1 MMQHSDFP
9 MPIKKNVV
17 SGKYIA
23 PEKLLDVCWL
33 EKRVAVLR
41 RDGERCQGVGQDEQQ
56 CNKASKNGD
65 RLEIHH
71 RNYTTSDPWE
81 EPMENL
87 ISLCRDHHE
96 QEKNANLGQAARE
109 VGDALMKLNWMVG
122 HRKLL
127 TRCIS
132 EKIVSPEQLC
142 RFIHEQM
149 K

>member
-1 MMQHSDFP
+1 MQNAQFP

-17 SGKYIA
+17 GGKYIS
-23 PEKLLDVCWL
+23 PEKFLDVRWL
-33 EKRVAVLR
+33 EKRVAVLK
-41 RDGERCQGVGQDEQQ
+41 RDEERCQGVGEDGKQ
-56 CNKASKNGD
+56 CKKGSKYGN

-71 RNYTTSDPWE
+71 RNYTTSDPWD

-109 VGDALMKLNWMVG
+109 VCGALKKSNWMVG

-127 TRCIS
+127 NRCIS
-132 EKIVSPEQLC
+132 ERIVSPEDLS
-142 RFIHEQM
+142 RFIEGRM

>member
-1 MMQHSDFP
+1 
-9 MPIKKNVV
+9 
-17 SGKYIA
+17 
-23 PEKLLDVCWL
+23 
-33 EKRVAVLR
+33 
-41 RDGERCQGVGQDEQQ
+41 
-56 CNKASKNGD
+56 
-65 RLEIHH
+65 
-71 RNYTTSDPWE
+71 
-81 EPMENL
+81 MENL

>member
-1 MMQHSDFP
+1 MR
-9 MPIKKNVV
+9 
-17 SGKYIA
+17 GKYIS
-23 PEKLLDVCWL
+23 PEKFLDVRWL
-33 EKRVAVLR
+33 EKRVAVLK
-41 RDGERCQGVGQDEQQ
+41 RDGEQCQGIAEDGKQ
-56 CNKASKNGD
+56 CKKSAMSGN
-65 RLEIHH
+65 RLEVHH
-71 RNYTTSDPWE
+71 RNYTTFDPWD

-109 VGDALMKLNWMVG
+109 VCNALMKSNWMVR
-122 HRKLL
+122 HRKWL

-142 RFIHEQM
+142 RFIEERM